1 MKLIVDYYE
10 NDKERLMSRQKIN
23 TETYLKK
30 KKLKR
35 ENTELIDITK
45 RLQKK
50 NKE

>member
-10 NDKERLMSRQKIN
+10 NDKERLRSRQKIN

-35 ENTELIDITK
+35 ENTGLIDITK